1 MTLEE
6 RVALLEAQVR
16 LLLKAGQGSDP
27 AIVSALAKMTK
38 KMHGAMQCVLA
49 GQSNQDIA
57 DRFDVTEST
66 AKVYVRS
73 VALKLGVKTRSEIV
87 SKVMKT
93 FEGLTDSEYEE
104 LSGGVP
110 KGWGVSGKGWEYGA
124 DEQT

>member
-27 AIVSALAKMTK
+27 AIVSALAKMTP
-38 KMHGAMQCVLA
+38 KMHGALQCVLM
-49 GQSNQDIA
+49 GQSNADIA

-73 VALKLGVKTRSEIV
+73 VAMKLNVKTRSEIV
-87 SKVMKT
+87 TKALKT
-93 FEGLTDSEYEE
+93 FEGLTDVEYLE
-104 LSGGVP
+104 LSGGIP
-110 KGWGVSGKGWEYGA
+110 KSWGASGERWKYGTN
-124 DEQT
+124 E

>member
-27 AIVSALAKMTK
+27 AIVSALAKMTP
-38 KMHGAMQCVLA
+38 KMHGALQCVLA
-49 GQSNQDIA
+49 GQSNNDIA
-57 DRFDVTEST
+57 ERFDVTEST

-73 VALKLGVKTRSEIV
+73 VAMKLGVKTRSEIV
-87 SKVMKT
+87 TKTMKT
-93 FEGLTDSEYEE
+93 FEGLTDAEYLE

-110 KGWGVSGKGWEYGA
+110 KGWGTSGGRWEHGA
-124 DEQT
+124 DE